1 MDKDQCI
8 AELKERINCLLTKN
22 YKLVALLDEID
33 YLLTKNYKLVTLLD
47 DIRRSMVIF
56 KNDIDVAIRAQDHNK
71 DCYIQDHNR
80 TVEGK

>member
-1 MDKDQCI
+1 MDKDKCI

-56 KNDIDVAIRAQDHNK
+56 KDDIDVAIRAQEQDK
-71 DCYIQDHNR
+71 ACCIQDHNG
-80 TVEGK
+80 TVEEK